1 MKAMT
6 LYFHDQEFVVEFEG
20 KVAETDNI
28 KRLMKWMIHNL
39 NLKLGDARALTQM
52 VTDNPAEGVKL
63 AETMSLDA
71 GMELLAKLKEVA

>member
-6 LYFHDQEFVVEFEG
+6 LYFHDQVFVVEFNG
-20 KVAETDNI
+20 KVAETEDI
-28 KRLMKWMIHNL
+28 KRLMKWLIHDL
-39 NLKLGDARALTQM
+39 NLKLGDARAVTKM
-52 VTDNPAEGVKL
+52 VTNIPTQGVKL